1 MAREKA
7 LARTTTNALT
17 ATVTSIAIKIGS
29 KGIHVILC
37 FEANSIKVAYSDGQ
51 AFLAQF
57 LLVCGLKD
65 DVKSL
70 CKVHGKCLTI
80 SELTGGKHGIYWAS
94 ENSPVKIHQTGNLD
108 SKILGKR
115 TDRNKQEIGSQEAIR
130 KKRSQE
136 EKKLGEDQEKNRIRI
151 AKDLSEAKRKMEEQ
165 QLKLSL
171 GQAAREKKEFLNAKQ

>member
-7 LARTTTNALT
+7 LVGTTTNALT

-94 ENSPVKIHQTGNLD
+94 ENSPIKIHQTGNLD

-115 TDRNKQEIGSQEAIR
+115 TDRNKQEIGSQPCQH
-130 KKRSQE
+130 KR
-136 EKKLGEDQEKNRIRI
+136 R
-151 AKDLSEAKRKMEEQ
+151 
-165 QLKLSL
+165 
-171 GQAAREKKEFLNAKQ
+171 